1 MDDQRFDDIIKNK
14 VGEYVDPTYDKGAI
28 AGLHQHLAGYQV
40 VPWYSQ
46 YKSAGLMAATLALFT
61 LFNWLMI
68 GNSREGSD
76 INQASLN
83 NNPDYERLIA
93 DLKGEIDRLKTIQPD
108 TIYVINSTPNTGP
121 GVLTASLKSE
131 TNPDQVI
138 NSFLL
143 RLKEA
148 EQIGRVGDFYFYHK
162 NEVPSYGEF
171 LALNNRDSELSGSFL
186 NLSYPE
192 EDTIFKEGAVATIEQ
207 EQSRMPILIIR
218 DLEKHYSKGLG
229 LKLGAEL
236 ELAQTKPDIGSG
248 EALPGLGILA
258 ELVFSPSLG
267 FETGIKYKTRSYSL
281 EAPNSNELASYSG
294 LDNSLGTVAEL
305 EIDAK
310 LLEIPLNFKFY
321 RSFAQNKDLYISLG
335 ISPNLY
341 LSQAF
346 DYSHTPPLVNFS
358 GEVTVTNAVKVDGPE
373 FYLGTFNAGAGLSFN
388 LTKRREVQRE
398 VQLGI
403 FYQKDL
409 GGIGFEDRK
418 MNIFGLKSS
427 YWFRVR

>member
-1 MDDQRFDDIIKNK
+1 M
-14 VGEYVDPTYDKGAI
+14 
-28 AGLHQHLAGYQV
+28 
-40 VPWYSQ
+40 
-46 YKSAGLMAATLALFT
+46 
-61 LFNWLMI
+61 
-68 GNSREGSD
+68 
-76 INQASLN
+76 
-83 NNPDYERLIA
+83 
-93 DLKGEIDRLKTIQPD
+93 
-108 TIYVINSTPNTGP
+108 
-121 GVLTASLKSE
+121 TASLKSE

-267 FETGIKYKTRSYSL
+267 FETGIKYKR
-281 EAPNSNELASYSG
+281 G
-294 LDNSLGTVAEL
+294 LIAW
-305 EIDAK
+305 
-310 LLEIPLNFKFY
+310 
-321 RSFAQNKDLYISLG
+321 
-335 ISPNLY
+335 
-341 LSQAF
+341 
-346 DYSHTPPLVNFS
+346 
-358 GEVTVTNAVKVDGPE
+358 
-373 FYLGTFNAGAGLSFN
+373 
-388 LTKRREVQRE
+388 KRPIE
-398 VQLGI
+398 
-403 FYQKDL
+403 
-409 GGIGFEDRK
+409 
-418 MNIFGLKSS
+418 
-427 YWFRVR
+427 